1 MASTR
6 FQLALQPVLFVVLLF
21 HAVGCQNTSVS
32 KEHGAGTT
40 LVSAK
45 EPNDSIKALRSSFR
59 ETTQT
64 HASRIYRKKLGT
76 ERPAWI
82 FAPQGKGATGP
93 LPLILLLHGY
103 GDTASGLMK
112 AWQFERLVKNGQA
125 YLIAPDGRRDRRG
138 RQFWSATDACCN
150 FDAADDSDSAYLQG
164 LIQEALNLFPIDPKR
179 IAVVGHSN
187 GGFMAYRLACDASH
201 LVSHIVVSAGS
212 EWDQSTRCRAK
223 NPVSVLHLHGEY
235 DRIVLANGRKLDP
248 STSYPQCLTQRCR
261 NESEQCRL
269 NPSCRTSAGCL
280 EECLAT
286 MPFAL
291 CDRRCR
297 PQGKQREAP
306 LTLPWLLC
314 LAENGCVNFTQFKLN
329 AYPAAFDV
337 SRRWAHRNGCARN
350 QSFATYPFWSF
361 APNQAFNFT
370 HFSQCD
376 ANTQVWFGLGHRMGH
391 ALTLPK
397 SFSTQVL
404 TWVAETPRSLSANE

>member
-1 MASTR
+1 
-6 FQLALQPVLFVVLLF
+6 
-21 HAVGCQNTSVS
+21 
-32 KEHGAGTT
+32 
-40 LVSAK
+40 
-45 EPNDSIKALRSSFR
+45 
-59 ETTQT
+59 
-64 HASRIYRKKLGT
+64 
-76 ERPAWI
+76 
-82 FAPQGKGATGP
+82 
-93 LPLILLLHGY
+93 
-103 GDTASGLMK
+103 
-112 AWQFERLVKNGQA
+112 
-125 YLIAPDGRRDRRG
+125 
-138 RQFWSATDACCN
+138 
-150 FDAADDSDSAYLQG
+150 
-164 LIQEALNLFPIDPKR
+164 
-179 IAVVGHSN
+179 
-187 GGFMAYRLACDASH
+187 MAYRLACDASH

-280 EECLAT
+280 GVPRT
-286 MPFAL
+286 MPFVFV
-291 CDRRCR
+291 RKMSS
-297 PQGKQREAP
+297 KQREAP
-306 LTLPWLLC
+306 ISTAWLLC

-361 APNQAFNFT
+361 APNQDFNFT

-397 SFSTQVL
+397 LFSTQVL
-404 TWVAETPRSLSANE
+404 TWVAETPRSLSVNE